1 MRELLRI
8 VYGTQDTDKSYR
20 LRDYNLEVYAGE
32 ILYIQGLAGSGIKG
46 LLELLQGE
54 RLLVGGQM
62 YIDEEPVEDYA
73 KGTKEKYAIYTIT
86 SDEDL
91 VTDMTV
97 TENLEVVRYHPL
109 SMKLYKRRRTDE
121 AVANFLLEEKIGISS
136 DTVLDQLDSDTLPKL
151 SMLKAKMHGARL
163 IVLDLMAGNY
173 GGRNAEEMCGMI
185 QRFRKEGTSF
195 LLLSERYSMFAE
207 MADRIQLIHQGR
219 DLMEWHR
226 IDDGIRKYL
235 KSAKI
240 HGGTQNEKNGHGFI
254 GFLDYEWKTEISIWD
269 YLERLRRENIF
280 LFAEIID
287 GSLPEKGKG
296 MRDRTVVIPRES
308 SEQLIEKLSISDNI
322 ILTIP
327 DRISKGRFGC
337 ISLKLKKSITDGFYR
352 KIGIPDSFDKVKQL
366 SRVQR
371 KILSVYRYEVARPK
385 VILFENPYW
394 GMDVEEIM
402 QFRRYMEEL
411 SQKGIKVIFF
421 SKALDE
427 LEYDCGRIF
436 LKKEGGCFEELTGG
450 G

>member
-8 VYGTQDTDKSYR
+8 AYGTQDTDKSYR
-20 LRDYNLEVYAGE
+20 LRDYNMEVYAGE

-46 LLELLQGE
+46 LLELLQGGR
-54 RLLVGGQM
+54 RLTGGQM
-62 YIDEEPVEDYA
+62 YIDEELVTDYA
-73 KGTKEKYAIYTIT
+73 KETKEKYGIYTIT

-97 TENLEVVRYHPL
+97 AENLEVVRYHPL
-109 SMKLYKRRRTDE
+109 SMKLYRKRRTDE
-121 AVANFLLEEKIGISS
+121 AVANFLREEKIGISP
-136 DTVLDQLDSDTLPKL
+136 DTVLNRLDSDTLPKL

-163 IVLDLMAGNY
+163 IVLDLMEDNY
-173 GGRNAEEMCGMI
+173 GGRNAEEIRRMI
-185 QRFRKEGTSF
+185 QKLREEGTSF

-226 IDDGIRKYL
+226 IDDGVRNYL

-240 HGGTQNEKNGHGFI
+240 HGYAPNEKGGYDFI
-254 GFLDYEWKTEISIWD
+254 GFFDYEWKTEISIWD
-269 YLERLRRENIF
+269 YLERFQRENPL
-280 LFAEIID
+280 LFDEIID
-287 GSLPEKGKG
+287 GCLPEKGKG
-296 MRDRTVVIPRES
+296 TRDKTVVIPRES
-308 SEQLIEKLSISDNI
+308 SEQLVGKLSISDNI

-327 DRISKGRFGC
+327 DRIGKGHLGC
-337 ISLKLKKSITDGFYR
+337 ISLKLKKSITDVFYR
-352 KIGIPDSFDKVKQL
+352 KIGIPDSFDQVKQL

-371 KILSVYRYEVARPK
+371 KILSVYRYEIARPK

-402 QFRRYMEEL
+402 QFRSYVEDL
-411 SQKGIKVIFF
+411 SEKGIRVIFF

-436 LKKEGGCFEELTGG
+436 LRKEGGYWEELTREG
-450 G
+450 